1 MMLANGKRAILRQF
15 NRDDD
20 NEIYD
25 DESYKDKDIKIVPY
39 KMDDTIKFGISSY
52 SEATGF
58 FQIDRRIDVLEGDQ
72 VIFQNKKYTVLKLAD
87 SWLFGRIENKIAYV
101 K

>member
-1 MMLANGKRAILRQF
+1 MTLANGKKAILRRL

-25 DESYKDKDIKIVPY
+25 DEVFKDMPIKIVPY
-39 KMDDTIKFGISSY
+39 KIDDTIKLGISSY
-52 SEATGF
+52 PEATGF

-72 VIFQNKKYTVLKLAD
+72 VIFRNKKYTILKLAD
-87 SWLFGRIENKIAYV
+87 VWLFGRIENKIAYV

>member
-52 SEATGF
+52 PEATGF

-87 SWLFGRIENKIAYV
+87 SWLFGRIENKIVYV

>member
-20 NEIYD
+20 NEMYD
-25 DESYKDKDIKIVPY
+25 DESYKDKVIKIVPY

-52 SEATGF
+52 PEATGF

-72 VIFQNKKYTVLKLAD
+72 VIFQNKKYTILKLAD
-87 SWLFGRIENKIAYV
+87 SWLFGRIENKIVYV

>member
-1 MMLANGKRAILRQF
+1 MMLANGKKAVLRQF
-15 NRDDD
+15 NRDED

-25 DESYKDKDIKIVPY
+25 DEDFKDILIKIVPY
-39 KMDDTIKFGISSY
+39 KIEDTVKFGISSY

-72 VIFQNKKYTVLKLAD
+72 VIFRNKKYTILKLAD

>member
-1 MMLANGKRAILRQF
+1 MMLANGKRATLRQF
-15 NRDDD
+15 NRDED
-20 NEIYD
+20 NSIYD
-25 DESYKDKDIKIVPY
+25 DELFQDKPIKIVPY
-39 KMDDTIKFGISSY
+39 KMEDTIKFGISSY
-52 SEATGF
+52 PEATGF

>member
-1 MMLANGKRAILRQF
+1 MMLANGKKAILRQF

-25 DESYKDKDIKIVPY
+25 DESYKDKPIKIIPY
-39 KMDDTIKFGISSY
+39 KMEDTIKFGISSY
-52 SEATGF
+52 PEAKGF
-58 FQIDRRIDVLEGDQ
+58 LQIDRRIDISEGDQ
-72 VIFQNKKYTVLKLAD
+72 VIFRNKKYTVLKLTD
-87 SWLFGRIENKIAYV
+87 VWLFGRIESKIAYV